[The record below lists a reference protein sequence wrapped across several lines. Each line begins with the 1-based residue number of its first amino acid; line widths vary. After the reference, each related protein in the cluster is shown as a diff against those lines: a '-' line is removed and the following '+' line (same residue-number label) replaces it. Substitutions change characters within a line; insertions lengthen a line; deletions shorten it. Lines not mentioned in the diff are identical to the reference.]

1 MPVRALSPKN
11 TSLAAISIFPFSV
24 IGQDDLPPEQLAMLE
39 QLPPDQRESIKE
51 KLRVATGLQGEI
63 EQAFEEVISLVKKPE
78 LKDLKDQDGYC
89 SECIYGFNFF
99 QFSPST
105 FAPSDDTPI
114 NSSYSMGPGDKLLV
128 NYYGSDEKTEEVFV
142 NREGIV
148 VLPLLGPVNVTGMT
162 YGEASKYIQD
172 KAKSELIG
180 TQINISI
187 REVRSVGVYVLGE
200 AYKPGKYLLSGL
212 STVTNALFISGGVN
226 KKGSLR
232 NIQIKRDNKT
242 VATYDFY
249 DFLLKGSLD
258 SEVTLQDGDII
269 FIPFIENSVIMG
281 GAFKRPHRYEFK
293 EGETLR
299 DVVEL
304 AGGFD
309 TEVMDGSR
317 IELSTLDRSAST
329 RSLTYLNLAE
339 DAKKLIKDGD
349 VLNVSFTS
357 GLTPQSITLTGEVKN
372 PGEYSIRPGETILE
386 IINRAGGYTDEAYF
400 QGAVFLRKAVAKSQK
415 EAFARSADQLEN
427 TIVDVITNNAGSSIS
442 ESTLVPLSNLI
453 TKLRLEE
460 PPGRMVVDL
469 DTLKLKTDPIANFPV
484 KNRDSLFI
492 PERPSFVSIVG
503 EVLNATTVGFNPD
516 LSVDEYIDLAGGL
529 NDAADRDKIFVIL
542 PDGKS
547 QLVKRSLFSSS
558 TYILPGSTIVITR
571 DSRPFDAISLTQII
585 TPILADLATSAA
597 AIAAI
602 SD

>member
-1 MPVRALSPKN
+1 MKKLHLKIAFAL
-11 TSLAAISIFPFSV
+11 LISIFPYSV

-309 TEVMDGSR
+309 TEVMDGAR

>member
-1 MPVRALSPKN
+1 MKKLHLNIAFAL
-11 TSLAAISIFPFSV
+11 LISIFPYSV

-78 LKDLKDQDGYC
+78 LTDLKDQDGYC

-172 KAKSELIG
+172 KARSELIG

>member
-1 MPVRALSPKN
+1 MKKLYSKIAFAL
-11 TSLAAISIFPFSV
+11 LISIFPYSV

-226 KKGSLR
+226 KKGSFR
-232 NIQIKRDNKT
+232 NIQIKRNNKT

-293 EGETLR
+293 EGETLG
-299 DVVEL
+299 DVVKL

>member
-1 MPVRALSPKN
+1 MKKLYSKIAFAL
-11 TSLAAISIFPFSV
+11 LISIFPYSV

-293 EGETLR
+293 EGETLG

-372 PGEYSIRPGETILE
+372 PGDYSIRPGETILE

>member
-1 MPVRALSPKN
+1 MKKLHSKIAFAL
-11 TSLAAISIFPFSV
+11 LISIFPYSV

>member
-1 MPVRALSPKN
+1 MKKLYSKIAFAFLI
-11 TSLAAISIFPFSV
+11 TIFPYSV

-293 EGETLR
+293 EGETLG

-372 PGEYSIRPGETILE
+372 PGDYSIRPGETILE

>member
-1 MPVRALSPKN
+1 MKKLHLKIAFAL
-11 TSLAAISIFPFSV
+11 LISIFPYSV

-78 LKDLKDQDGYC
+78 LKDLKDQEGYC
-89 SECIYGFNFF
+89 AECIYGFNFF

-309 TEVMDGSR
+309 TEVMDGAR

>member
-1 MPVRALSPKN
+1 MKKLYSKIAFAL
-11 TSLAAISIFPFSV
+11 LISIFPYSV

-293 EGETLR
+293 EGETLG

-372 PGEYSIRPGETILE
+372 PGDYSIRPGETILE

-469 DTLKLKTDPIANFPV
+469 DILKLKTDPIANFPV

>member
-1 MPVRALSPKN
+1 MKKLYSKIAFAL
-11 TSLAAISIFPFSV
+11 LIFIFPYSV

>member
-1 MPVRALSPKN
+1 MKKLYSKIAFAL
-11 TSLAAISIFPFSV
+11 LISIFPYSV

-148 VLPLLGPVNVTGMT
+148 VLPLLGPVNLTGMT

-293 EGETLR
+293 EGETLG

-469 DTLKLKTDPIANFPV
+469 DILKLKTDPIANFPV

>member
-1 MPVRALSPKN
+1 MKKLHLKIAFAL
-11 TSLAAISIFPFSV
+11 LISIFPYSV

-339 DAKKLIKDGD
+339 DAEKLIKDGD

>member
-1 MPVRALSPKN
+1 MKKLYSKIAFAL
-11 TSLAAISIFPFSV
+11 LISILPYSV

-293 EGETLR
+293 EGETLG

>member
-1 MPVRALSPKN
+1 MKKLHSKIAFAL
-11 TSLAAISIFPFSV
+11 LISIFPYSV
-24 IGQDDLPPEQLAMLE
+24 MGQDDLPPEQLAMLE

>member
-1 MPVRALSPKN
+1 
-11 TSLAAISIFPFSV
+11 
-24 IGQDDLPPEQLAMLE
+24 
-39 QLPPDQRESIKE
+39 
-51 KLRVATGLQGEI
+51 
-63 EQAFEEVISLVKKPE
+63 
-78 LKDLKDQDGYC
+78 
-89 SECIYGFNFF
+89 
-99 QFSPST
+99 
-105 FAPSDDTPI
+105 
-114 NSSYSMGPGDKLLV
+114 MGPGDKLLV

-427 TIVDVITNNAGSSIS
+427 TIVDVITNNAGSSI
-442 ESTLVPLSNLI
+442 VN
-453 TKLRLEE
+453 
-460 PPGRMVVDL
+460 
-469 DTLKLKTDPIANFPV
+469 
-484 KNRDSLFI
+484 
-492 PERPSFVSIVG
+492 
-503 EVLNATTVGFNPD
+503 
-516 LSVDEYIDLAGGL
+516 
-529 NDAADRDKIFVIL
+529 
-542 PDGKS
+542 
-547 QLVKRSLFSSS
+547 QL
-558 TYILPGSTIVITR
+558 
-571 DSRPFDAISLTQII
+571 
-585 TPILADLATSAA
+585 
-597 AIAAI
+597 
-602 SD
+602 

>member
-1 MPVRALSPKN
+1 MKKLYSKIAFAL
-11 TSLAAISIFPFSV
+11 LISIFPYSV

-585 TPILADLATSAA
+585 TPIC
-597 AIAAI
+597 
-602 SD
+602 

>member
-1 MPVRALSPKN
+1 MKKLYSKIAFAL
-11 TSLAAISIFPFSV
+11 LISIFPYTV

-114 NSSYSMGPGDKLLV
+114 NSSYSMGPGDRLLV

-293 EGETLR
+293 EGETLG

-329 RSLTYLNLAE
+329 RSLTYLNLAK

>member
-1 MPVRALSPKN
+1 MKKLYQNIAFAL
-11 TSLAAISIFPFSV
+11 LISIFPYSA

-232 NIQIKRDNKT
+232 NIQIKRNNKT

-309 TEVMDGSR
+309 TEVMDGAR

>member
-1 MPVRALSPKN
+1 MKKLYSKIAFAL
-11 TSLAAISIFPFSV
+11 LISIFPYTV

-293 EGETLR
+293 EGETLG

-585 TPILADLATSAA
+585 SPILADLATSAA

>member
-1 MPVRALSPKN
+1 
-11 TSLAAISIFPFSV
+11 
-24 IGQDDLPPEQLAMLE
+24 
-39 QLPPDQRESIKE
+39 
-51 KLRVATGLQGEI
+51 
-63 EQAFEEVISLVKKPE
+63 
-78 LKDLKDQDGYC
+78 
-89 SECIYGFNFF
+89 
-99 QFSPST
+99 
-105 FAPSDDTPI
+105 
-114 NSSYSMGPGDKLLV
+114 
-128 NYYGSDEKTEEVFV
+128 
-142 NREGIV
+142 
-148 VLPLLGPVNVTGMT
+148 
-162 YGEASKYIQD
+162 
-172 KAKSELIG
+172 
-180 TQINISI
+180 
-187 REVRSVGVYVLGE
+187 
-200 AYKPGKYLLSGL
+200 
-212 STVTNALFISGGVN
+212 
-226 KKGSLR
+226 
-232 NIQIKRDNKT
+232 
-242 VATYDFY
+242 
-249 DFLLKGSLD
+249 
-258 SEVTLQDGDII
+258 
-269 FIPFIENSVIMG
+269 MG

>member
-1 MPVRALSPKN
+1 MKKLHSKIAFAL
-11 TSLAAISIFPFSV
+11 LIFIFPYSV

-329 RSLTYLNLAE
+329 RSLTYLNLAK

>member
-1 MPVRALSPKN
+1 MKKLYSKIAFAL
-11 TSLAAISIFPFSV
+11 LISIFPYSV

-293 EGETLR
+293 EGETLG
-299 DVVEL
+299 DVVKL

-329 RSLTYLNLAE
+329 RSLTYLNLAK

>member
-1 MPVRALSPKN
+1 MKKLHLKIAFAL
-11 TSLAAISIFPFSV
+11 LISIFPYSV

-249 DFLLKGSLD
+249 DFLLRGSLD
-258 SEVTLQDGDII
+258 SEITLQDGDII

>member
-1 MPVRALSPKN
+1 MKKLHSKIAFAL
-11 TSLAAISIFPFSV
+11 LISIFPYSV

-148 VLPLLGPVNVTGMT
+148 VLPLLGPVNLTGMT

>member
-1 MPVRALSPKN
+1 MKKLHSKIAIAL
-11 TSLAAISIFPFSV
+11 LISIFPYSV

-299 DVVEL
+299 YVVEL

>member
-1 MPVRALSPKN
+1 MKKLHSKIAFAL
-11 TSLAAISIFPFSV
+11 LISIFPYSV

-293 EGETLR
+293 EGETLG

-469 DTLKLKTDPIANFPV
+469 DILKLKTDPIANFPV

>member
-1 MPVRALSPKN
+1 MKKLYSKIAFAFLI
-11 TSLAAISIFPFSV
+11 TIFPYSV

-293 EGETLR
+293 EGETLE

-309 TEVMDGSR
+309 TEVIDGSR

-372 PGEYSIRPGETILE
+372 PGDYSIRPGETILE

>member
-1 MPVRALSPKN
+1 MKKLYSKIAFAL
-11 TSLAAISIFPFSV
+11 LISIYPYSV

-293 EGETLR
+293 EGETLT

-329 RSLTYLNLAE
+329 RSLTYLNLAK

>member
-1 MPVRALSPKN
+1 MKKLYSKIAFAL
-11 TSLAAISIFPFSV
+11 LISIFPYSV

-309 TEVMDGSR
+309 TEVMDGAR

-329 RSLTYLNLAE
+329 RSLTYLNLAK

>member
-1 MPVRALSPKN
+1 MKKLYSKIAFAL
-11 TSLAAISIFPFSV
+11 LISIFPYTV

-329 RSLTYLNLAE
+329 RSLTYLNLAK

>member
-1 MPVRALSPKN
+1 MKKLHLNIAFAL
-11 TSLAAISIFPFSV
+11 LISIFPYSV

-329 RSLTYLNLAE
+329 RSLTYLNLAK

>member
-1 MPVRALSPKN
+1 MKKLYSKIAFAL
-11 TSLAAISIFPFSV
+11 LISIFPYSV

-148 VLPLLGPVNVTGMT
+148 VLPLLGPVNLTGMT

-293 EGETLR
+293 EGETLG

-372 PGEYSIRPGETILE
+372 PGDYSIRPGETILE

-453 TKLRLEE
+453 TKLGLEE

-469 DTLKLKTDPIANFPV
+469 DILKLKTDPIANFPV

>member
-1 MPVRALSPKN
+1 MKKLYSSIAFAL
-11 TSLAAISIFPFSV
+11 LISIFPYS
-24 IGQDDLPPEQLAMLE
+24 IMGQDDLPPEQLAMLE